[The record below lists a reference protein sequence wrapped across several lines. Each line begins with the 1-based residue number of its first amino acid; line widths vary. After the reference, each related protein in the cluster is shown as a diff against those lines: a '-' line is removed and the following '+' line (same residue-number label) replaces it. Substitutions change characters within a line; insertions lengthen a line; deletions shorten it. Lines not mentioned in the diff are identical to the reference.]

1 MTGRAIALVLTLFGL
16 AAILAEANAYDPFAK
31 TAWSVDRRM
40 DPIRG
45 TLDITAILPEAGVES
60 STSATQYGKHLV
72 VRYRRQHLM
81 VFVSWGRYGVLGSGR
96 SGHDVSHVT
105 TRFDTGMHQV
115 GSWSRSTDDAA
126 TFAPRP
132 HQLLRLIRQ
141 HRRLFVW
148 TQSGRGDP
156 LSAVFELSGARPIVQ
171 DVLDACAPCPA
182 HAR

>member
-1 MTGRAIALVLTLFGL
+1 MTGRWFALVLTLFGL
-16 AAILAEANAYDPFAK
+16 AAMLAEGKAHDPFAK

-40 DPIRG
+40 DPIRE

-60 STSATQYGKHLV
+60 APLKTEYGKHLV
-72 VRYRRQHLM
+72 VRCRRQHLV

-96 SGHDVSHVT
+96 SGHDLSHVT

-115 GSWSRSTDDAA
+115 GTWSRSTDDAS

-132 HQLLRLIRQ
+132 RQFLRLLRQ

-148 TQSGRGDP
+148 TQSGRGAP
-156 LSAVFELSGARPIVQ
+156 LSAVFELSGARPVVR
-171 DVLDACAPCPA
+171 DVLDACEPCPA